1 MVLFKKSLG
10 LLSAWVALLAL
21 ILPLRASH
29 EAREEEL
36 RPPSAQALS
45 PISDLPPETLDHIIK
60 FLDLASIGRASQVS
74 WDWNDLINADVF
86 WRSLWTSLKS
96 SSVFCDLED
105 SPLTYRE
112 KVKLHHLRVL
122 VNIQTDLLKVTS
134 LIKKYNLTSFLGE
147 RFNYILFITPSPL
160 LIQTLISQGH
170 EQAMTWE
177 IEGLTLG
184 IRDYPKDPEA
194 AKAFND
200 RLIAEGN
207 TKAMVRQLEGFLKD
221 MQSSLHPFEPFKV
234 FYKEVVEQNRTL
246 TTNYCGDPKNLS
258 HLRFCINELAKSR
271 DPLGLSLYA
280 LCLKYGHLGFKR
292 NEKKANTLILKNGI
306 PY

>member
-96 SSVFCDLED
+96 SSVF
-105 SPLTYRE
+105 
-112 KVKLHHLRVL
+112 LR
-122 VNIQTDLLKVTS
+122 
-134 LIKKYNLTSFLGE
+134 
-147 RFNYILFITPSPL
+147 
-160 LIQTLISQGH
+160 
-170 EQAMTWE
+170 A
-177 IEGLTLG
+177 
-184 IRDYPKDPEA
+184 
-194 AKAFND
+194 
-200 RLIAEGN
+200 
-207 TKAMVRQLEGFLKD
+207 
-221 MQSSLHPFEPFKV
+221 
-234 FYKEVVEQNRTL
+234 
-246 TTNYCGDPKNLS
+246 
-258 HLRFCINELAKSR
+258 
-271 DPLGLSLYA
+271 
-280 LCLKYGHLGFKR
+280 
-292 NEKKANTLILKNGI
+292 
-306 PY
+306 

>member
-1 MVLFKKSLG
+1 MSSG
-10 LLSAWVALLAL
+10 AHSG
-21 ILPLRASH
+21 LPLKV
-29 EAREEEL
+29 
-36 RPPSAQALS
+36 QA
-45 PISDLPPETLDHIIK
+45 
-60 FLDLASIGRASQVS
+60 F
-74 WDWNDLINADVF
+74 
-86 WRSLWTSLKS
+86 
-96 SSVFCDLED
+96 FCELED

-112 KVKLHHLRVL
+112 KVMLHHLRVL

-246 TTNYCGDPKNLS
+246 TTNYCGDPK
-258 HLRFCINELAKSR
+258 K
-271 DPLGLSLYA
+271 PLSLTVLYQRTCKIKRSSGA
-280 LCLKYGHLGFKR
+280 FSLCPLPQVWAFRL
-292 NEKKANTLILKNGI
+292 
-306 PY
+306 